1 MGQDLGGG
9 PAPGTPAAS
18 QRQLDRGLLHQ
29 FVLATFNVKDFEDFA
44 AHDGLQL
51 ITSSR

>member
-1 MGQDLGGG
+1 MLPG
-9 PAPGTPAAS
+9 APVRSG
-18 QRQLDRGLLHQ
+18 
-29 FVLATFNVKDFEDFA
+29 TFNVKDFEDFA